1 MSKDLSDTKDLSPEE
16 AYEQLNSLLKE
27 QLNVSLDEIIDN
39 LSASVKA
46 KSNEIAEQF
55 FNIAP
60 HGDYGLLLEDK
71 KEMSNFIASE
81 ACLPQHWVLKAMVN
95 DKNES
100 TRFIFAN
107 DAVDD
112 GKTFKGYVI
121 VNSAGRILH
130 SFAQAEE

>member
-1 MSKDLSDTKDLSPEE
+1 MSKKLPDTKDLTPEE

-39 LSASVKA
+39 LSLSVKA
-46 KSNEIAEQF
+46 KATEIAEQF

-60 HGDYGLLLEDK
+60 HGDYSLLLEDK
-71 KEMSNFIASE
+71 KDMADFIAGE
-81 ACLPQHWVLKAMVN
+81 ACVPRHWVLKAMIN

-121 VNSAGRILH
+121 VNSSGRILH